1 LKIINFTDVA
11 IYPNRYWL
19 NLRNGEYVITIKTL
33 VIENITQQHD
43 VLSAKKT
50 TLMLGDYVDIDF
62 YFGHNISTD
71 PATEEWVDIEVVGR
85 FKVLEFISR
94 TEDNAIE
101 MRVKEV
107 KSNRTSVREYPQVI
121 SV

>member
-1 LKIINFTDVA
+1 MKIINFTDVA

-19 NLRNGEYVITIKTL
+19 NLRNGEYAITIKTL

-43 VLSAKKT
+43 VLSAKNT
-50 TLMLGDYVDIDF
+50 TLMLGDCIDVDF

-71 PATEEWVDIEVVGR
+71 PNTEEWADVEVMGR
-85 FKVLEFISR
+85 FKVLEFIYR
-94 TEDNAIE
+94 MEDDAIE

-107 KSNRTSVREYPQVI
+107 KSV
-121 SV
+121 